1 MQYSSRKNISCC
13 CFFFYYRKKI
23 NFNMKNKNDLFFW
36 GAHVHNE
43 FPEMYFMNE
52 LKQEKS
58 FCKTH
63 DLYLSFTIV
72 CYI

>member
-1 MQYSSRKNISCC
+1 
-13 CFFFYYRKKI
+13 
-23 NFNMKNKNDLFFW
+23 MKNKNDLFFW

>member
-1 MQYSSRKNISCC
+1 
-13 CFFFYYRKKI
+13 
-23 NFNMKNKNDLFFW
+23 MKNKNDLFFW

-43 FPEMYFMNE
+43 FPEMYFTSE

-58 FCKTH
+58 SCKTH

-72 CYI
+72 CYIKKIKMILLHFLRCCLVRPKML